1 MKKNIPNLTLE
12 EKTRAPYNFVQLND
26 IIVPS
31 RLNKYIEMEQLKN
44 TKINYANKNGKK
56 ILNEAGYKAF
66 IKDGKKYSGYFDV
79 TIENITPLYIG
90 GESGLLREGIHKAIP
105 GSSLRGCLKNK
116 VE

>member
-56 ILNEAGYKAF
+56 Y
-66 IKDGKKYSGYFDV
+66 
-79 TIENITPLYIG
+79 
-90 GESGLLREGIHKAIP
+90 
-105 GSSLRGCLKNK
+105 
-116 VE
+116 

>member
-66 IKDGKKYSGYFDV
+66 IK
-79 TIENITPLYIG
+79 
-90 GESGLLREGIHKAIP
+90 
-105 GSSLRGCLKNK
+105 GSVAKF
-116 VE
+116 